1 MDYHSA
7 KWRRKRDHI
16 LRLDNYMDVIDKR
29 YGRLTEAT
37 TVHHIYPAKK
47 YPEYCYANWNL
58 ISVSQ
63 KTHNMLENRQTGELT
78 RLGRQLMEKT
88 VPGKDWRQQKTPAPF
103 ATRF

>member
-1 MDYHSA
+1 MNYHNTR
-7 KWRRKRDHI
+7 WRKKREHI
-16 LRLDNYMDVIDKR
+16 LRLDNYMDVLDKR
-29 YGRLTEAT
+29 YGRITEAT
-37 TVHHIYPAKK
+37 TVHHIYPAKE
-47 YPEYCYANWNL
+47 YPEYRYCDWNL

-78 RLGRQLMEKT
+78 ALGRQLMEQT

>member
-7 KWRRKRDHI
+7 KWRRKRDRI

-47 YPEYCYANWNL
+47 YPQYCYSNWNL

-78 RLGRQLMEKT
+78 RLGRQLME
-88 VPGKDWRQQKTPAPF
+88 
-103 ATRF
+103 